1 MAQDASNITKPSQS
15 DMLVGTRV
23 PRELSWSAPTPKE
36 RWRVWWRGIA
46 ASPGSYVRSTV
57 SAGFMQL
64 NNTPIEYRQ
73 GWGAYGKRF
82 GNSFL
87 TYSLQDSASQAM
99 AAGVGYEM
107 RYIQC
112 KCTRALPRIGHAL
125 AFNFVTYDRGG
136 KKVLNWPALGG
147 GYMVGMLSSVYTP
160 GQKWSAGGIRA
171 GNSAIYFGFASSL
184 LQEFTPSKLFKR
196 RGRKSEPAA
205 TPTGF

>member
-1 MAQDASNITKPSQS
+1 
-15 DMLVGTRV
+15 MLVGTRV
-23 PRELSWSAPTPKE
+23 PRELAWSTPTPKE

-64 NNTPIEYRQ
+64 NNTPAEYRQ
-73 GWGAYGKRF
+73 GWGAYGKRV

-99 AAGVGYEM
+99 AAAVGYEI

-112 KCTRALPRIGHAL
+112 KCTKVLPRIGHAL
-125 AFNFVTYDRGG
+125 AFNFVTYDRNG
-136 KKVLNWPALGG
+136 KKVLNWPSLSG
-147 GYMVGMLSSVYTP
+147 GYLVGMASSAYTP

-196 RGRKSEPAA
+196 RSRKVDPQA
-205 TPTGF
+205 TSSGF